1 MKLFL
6 LFLIFALLPGGAA
19 ASEEEPLQYKEKL
32 LGTYWINFIVK
43 QPKFVITGNDIYNK
57 LYDSHQPIYSMA
69 VNYNFID
76 WYVTIGVGGGIGI
89 SKEKGYPSEPL
100 QENNQ
105 DKITPDMINP
115 VTSSSTELTK
125 LTGSL
130 YGTLQSTPFKN
141 RWVVFTA
148 WSGRQYLSL
157 EESRLSGDDSV
168 SQLYINRQTLTGF
181 LIGASMSF
189 RLDAWDASSNW
200 SLRSMGLRS
209 LYLTAFYEKVEYNN
223 YRTPDTV
230 FDNDSTGIA
239 FTFESSL

>member
-6 LFLIFALLPGGAA
+6 LFLIFALLPGSAA

-43 QPKFVITGNDIYNK
+43 QPKFVITGNDFYNK

-100 QENNQ
+100 DDN
-105 DKITPDMINP
+105 KVTPIT
-115 VTSSSTELTK
+115 SLSTELTK

-148 WSGRQYLSL
+148 WSGREYLSL
-157 EESRLSGDDSV
+157 EESRLSGDDSA
-168 SQLYINRQTLTGF
+168 SQLYINRQTLTGP

-209 LYLTAFYEKVEYNN
+209 LYLTIFSEDVRYGYAGAEEAG
-223 YRTPDTV
+223 TV
-230 FDNDSTGIA
+230 FDHASTGIA

>member
-89 SKEKGYPSEPL
+89 SKEKGYANLDDST
-100 QENNQ
+100 NI
-105 DKITPDMINP
+105 DP

-148 WSGRQYLSL
+148 WSGREYLSL

-168 SQLYINRQTLTGF
+168 SQLYINRQTLTGP

-209 LYLTAFYEKVEYNN
+209 LYLTIFSESVRYDYPSGDARVGN
-223 YRTPDTV
+223 DV
-230 FDNDSTGIA
+230 FDHASTGIA